1 MTVLCPDVL
10 EQIQAA
16 LRAAGRERDA
26 GCASVLTGASAL
38 RAAGGA
44 FLPPAAAAAFKSLC
58 LGPLFARFAV
68 QKGRAVALA
77 PGAFDCGKLGR
88 YQFVAD
94 PAAVASSNNHPFQ
107 DWLDRLRDFT
117 GTHALSPAPLVP
129 WPVYRGSLLHAI
141 SCCLVGLEMYWQ
153 ALALAVAAEL
163 SGDNMQRYLALLGGG
178 VEGEEL
184 LERLVSVLQPE
195 ARVAWCGSVRSTITD
210 AAGADSTDGADG
222 GGDGRGGRGLEVFY
236 HPVIA
241 QALSNVLGRVIIVF
255 DILGASDKGGAAAR
269 GGDGGGWRGSGA
281 GGGRCTA
288 RQGVFAPWRAAKA
301 LPPLCA
307 AWEDARQTRLV
318 PLVSSRL
325 LEGVCVC
332 VCVCERVCVCTS
344 LFLSLS
350 LSPSLSLSLSLSK
363 NICIHTYIHSFIHTC
378 M

>member
-1 MTVLCPDVL
+1 MAETTLCPDVL
-10 EQIQAA
+10 EQIQAE

-38 RAAGGA
+38 RAARDG
-44 FLPPAAAAAFKSLC
+44 FLPPAAAAAFKSAC
-58 LGPLFARFAV
+58 LGPLFARWAV

-77 PGAFDCGKLGR
+77 PGALDCGKLGR

-163 SGDNMQRYLALLGGG
+163 SGDNMPRYLALLGGG

-184 LERLVSVLQPE
+184 LERLVSLLQPE
-195 ARVAWCGSVRSTITD
+195 ARVAWCGSVRSTIRD
-210 AAGADSTDGADG
+210 AAGADSTDGAH
-222 GGDGRGGRGLEVFY
+222 GGDGQGGGLEVFY

-241 QALSNVLGRVIIVF
+241 QALSNVLGRVIVVF
-255 DILGASDKGGAAAR
+255 DILGASDKGSAAAR
-269 GGDGGGWRGSGA
+269 GGGVGGWRRSGA
-281 GGGRCTA
+281 GDGRCTA
-288 RQGVFAPWRAAKA
+288 RQGVFAPWRAAMA

-307 AWEDARQTRLV
+307 AWEDAGQTRLV
-318 PLVSSRL
+318 PLVPSRL

-332 VCVCERVCVCTS
+332 VRARARASVCTS
-344 LFLSLS
+344 LYLY
-350 LSPSLSLSLSLSK
+350 K
-363 NICIHTYIHSFIHTC
+363 
-378 M
+378 